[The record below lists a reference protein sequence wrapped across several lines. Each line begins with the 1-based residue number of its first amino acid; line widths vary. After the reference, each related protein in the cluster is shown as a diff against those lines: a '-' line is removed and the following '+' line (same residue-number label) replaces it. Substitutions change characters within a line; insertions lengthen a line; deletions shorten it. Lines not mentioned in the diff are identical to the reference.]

1 MGLFSNKKKQE
12 QKQTNDIPNTNI
24 DNNANIPVEYQG
36 PNVLGS
42 FEHPSAFIYGQP
54 VQIKVNDE
62 DHTVVQA
69 GMFIKDSNVLE
80 KLPDLPQSVLEGGTD
95 AGLPVRL
102 TIKTINAETA
112 QALVNQLTAMPNLM
126 LATVGTVKTRINQRG
141 VAQIEFVIP
150 FGAFVMISADTNGQP
165 LVTTTNIS
173 VSGSEDKTSSH
184 SQPYHVRQS
193 AQNRQQ
199 STPLNDKQEDNEN
212 EQPKFNINSG
222 INSVSDEDFTTS
234 NQTTFDQSGNDDFNS
249 KLNDL

>member
-12 QKQTNDIPNTNI
+12 KKQTNDIPNTNI

-42 FEHPSAFIYGQP
+42 FEKASAFIYGQP

-62 DHTVVQA
+62 DNTVVQA
-69 GMFIKDSNVLE
+69 GMFVKDPNVLE
-80 KLPDLPQSVLEGGTD
+80 KLPDLPQSVLEGVTD

-126 LATVGTVKTRINQRG
+126 LATAGTVKTRINQRG
-141 VAQIEFVIP
+141 VTQIEFVIP

-173 VSGSEDKTSSH
+173 ISSSEDKVASH

-193 AQNRQQ
+193 TQNRQY
-199 STPLNDKQEDNEN
+199 STSFNDRQEDSEN
-212 EQPKFNINSG
+212 EQPESNTNSDT
-222 INSVSDEDFTTS
+222 NSVSNADFTASDHTS
-234 NQTTFDQSGNDDFNS
+234 FNQSENDDFDS